1 MAMSTLP
8 ADGVI
13 AGQRPL
19 FDAPADCT
27 SVIRAY
33 LGPQMCALTEAGIT
47 AIARKA
53 VPWTI
58 VQAEFLT
65 ETEEVRVLFG
75 ALIGADADCIAI
87 MPSASNGLELAA
99 RTLVLECGQSV
110 PVQNAIGQHE

>member
-19 FDAPADCT
+19 FADPAG
-27 SVIRAY
+27 RALANRAC
-33 LGPQMCALTEAGIT
+33 LGPLMRVSTEAGIA

-53 VPWTI
+53 VPWAI
-58 VQAEFLT
+58 IPAEFPR
-65 ETEEVRVLFG
+65 ETEDVRVL
-75 ALIGADADCIAI
+75 IGEAADCIEI
-87 MPSASNGLELAA
+87 MPSASHGLELAA

-110 PVQNAIGQHE
+110 PVQNAIGQQE